1 MDMIERVAKAI
12 YDATDPL
19 SGDPIA
25 TLIHVS
31 DHLFWDGV
39 DPEKEMTDL
48 ERQLEGV
55 RIVCRTAATAAL
67 KALREP
73 TPAMVEAGHDACDWA
88 ANAEPIWQAMIDTAL
103 AGEGK
108 GE

>member
-12 YDATDPL
+12 WG
-19 SGDPIA
+19 GDDDEWA
-25 TLIHVS
+25 TLAPWYA
-31 DHLFWDGV
+31 DQYRD
-39 DPEKEMTDL
+39 
-48 ERQLEGV
+48 
-55 RIVCRTAATAAL
+55 AATAAL

-73 TPAMVEAGHDACDWA
+73 TSEMVEAGHDACDWT

-108 GE
+108 AQHSRTTGNGDGNNG